1 MIDLSAGL
9 CGTCSV
15 SKRAAKSL
23 TWQSSG
29 TITEARD
36 PDHRMVLADVEGLN
50 QLFSNIEGLIGVS
63 IQNIITESKAR
74 ATQEFTRQLIRGWK
88 GTVVRRLGLGIVI
101 KNMAGLAKSLGYG
114 GIEILDVNWKDDRID
129 FRLRD
134 PYSVPLMC
142 GDLRGATEAVKNV
155 VGTVEPEQESED
167 TWIVRGRLSPPPS
180 GMEERLAPPP
190 VKTRPGDISYKR
202 CPECGVPLG
211 ISDFSWDLDRGII
224 TNRAT
229 GIRHAFVGPGGI
241 QAVFDELS
249 SELGDTIPETI
260 IEAQRMRVVSQD
272 YSAWKAFGA
281 PEFREMIGMMGFGN
295 LASLEVSGRSY
306 EATIENASLPLM
318 IVGTAAGALQSIT
331 GRKPEIEWTFS
342 PEGDLK
348 ISAGA

>member
-15 SKRAAKSL
+15 SKRAAKDL
-23 TWQSSG
+23 TWQSNG

-50 QLFSNIEGLIGVS
+50 QLFANIEGLIGVS

-74 ATQEFTRQLIRGWK
+74 ATQEFTRQLIRGWR

-101 KNMAGLAKSLGYG
+101 KNVAGLAKSLGYG

-142 GDLRGATEAVKNV
+142 GDLRGATETVKNV

-190 VKTRPGDISYKR
+190 EKTRPGNISYR
-202 CPECGVPLG
+202 LCPACGAPRA
-211 ISDFSWDLDRGII
+211 ISDFSWDLERGII

-260 IEAQRMRVVSQD
+260 IEAQRMRVASLD
-272 YSAWKAFGA
+272 HSAWKAFGFG
-281 PEFREMIGMMGFGN
+281 EFREMLGKMGFGN
-295 LASLEVSGRSY
+295 LASLEVSDGSY
-306 EATIENASLPLM
+306 EVTIENASLPLM
-318 IVGTAAGALQSIT
+318 IVGTAAGALESVT
-331 GRKPEIEWTFS
+331 GKRPEIEWTFS

-348 ISAGA
+348 ISATA